1 MTPQERNDL
10 IEAMKAVFPT
20 REELATE
27 IAGSRAADA
36 TLREEMN
43 ARFDLV
49 PTRDEMNARFDL
61 VPTRDE
67 MNARFDLVPTRD
79 EMNARFDLVPTRD
92 EMNARFDLV
101 PTRDEMRREIQEAGE
116 ETRRHFDVVAEDMR
130 SLIQGVAEGIVLLGE
145 RMDARFEEQE
155 ARLMERIDPLY
166 AAYRSLDTRVG
177 RLEVRVFGEPEPPP
191 GRPPRR

>member
-36 TLREEMN
+36 TLRE
-43 ARFDLV
+43 
-49 PTRDEMNARFDL
+49 
-61 VPTRDE
+61 
-67 MNARFDLVPTRD
+67 
-79 EMNARFDLVPTRD
+79 